1 MSAQFKKDIDALINK
16 LNNSLTAAEALLDKG
31 NFYKKEFKSIL
42 SSYNLGRIKH
52 SAINFQKEID
62 EYTSIIKLLKYM
74 QNGHEIS
81 RHDFYFLNQISYMQ
95 AFMQTYGGNISISSR
110 RNSI

>member
-1 MSAQFKKDIDALINK
+1 MSAQFKKDIDSLINK
-16 LNNSLTAAEALLDKG
+16 LNNALTAAEALLEKG

-42 SSYNLGRIKH
+42 SSYNLDRIKH
-52 SAINFQKEID
+52 SSINFQKEID

-81 RHDFYFLNQISYMQ
+81 HHDFYFLNQISYLQ
-95 AFMQTYGGNISISSR
+95 AFMQTHGDNIGISSR